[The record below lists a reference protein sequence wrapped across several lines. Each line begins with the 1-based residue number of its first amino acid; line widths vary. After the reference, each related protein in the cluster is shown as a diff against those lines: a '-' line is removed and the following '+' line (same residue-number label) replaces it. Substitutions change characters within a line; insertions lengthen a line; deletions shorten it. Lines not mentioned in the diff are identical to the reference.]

1 MLSLSRLSYR
11 SLRRCNFT
19 GLENFS
25 TKAAVAGEVD
35 RNESAQSFN
44 VHDEIVRN
52 EEAMKIKGFHPA
64 HFASSDVSNLY
75 NMRSGSYFKVTESDV
90 KKYLPEGFCKSLK
103 KEFDHTKQSMWM
115 IRDTSKLVCRI
126 LDESEK
132 KFKKS
137 EVSQSANSTEV
148 GLHSVIELPRYT
160 DRQEWESA
168 KLKCLVYGEVLNSS
182 SGDSKQEKRQ
192 FEISKGEGSL
202 VDSIVSKLKKN
213 GIPDKILLSGKRGVG
228 KSVVLNQLVVH
239 ARKRGWVSLYIPNG
253 WEHVQLGP
261 YVDPVLTGEKI
272 YDNSVLTKMVLRS
285 FWRAHKQ
292 QLAEMS
298 LQMAKETKKYE
309 NVIRVFNDEWNR
321 AKSVHSKGNLT
332 FINIRSIVQGDDN
345 NVSEDKLDEDI
356 LKNFDLKSFKFQ
368 TLEDLVLLGIALPEV
383 AGLAFRDL
391 VKELKI
397 VENVPVLIAV
407 DEYNTWFDKSAFF
420 YDHRPIMGNE
430 ISVPNALQFL
440 QRKKQDTDSWK
451 LKNGLCVAATSFE
464 HSEGNKIS
472 FEDVSASL
480 PFNITI
486 PNYNQVEYL
495 SAISYYMTYSLIEP
509 SFSFEDFVL
518 FRTFTGSNPRLVN
531 DQAITYFFPK
541 SIALNNEKLQ
551 LAMLESVTDESTFA
565 ESFSK
570 KSEENDEEEG
580 EMMFFSEV
588 EDFPA
593 DSDIVSEDGNDKG
606 KKKKGYKK

>member
-19 GLENFS
+19 GLKNFS

-137 EVSQSANSTEV
+137 EVSSQSANSTEV

-182 SGDSKQEKRQ
+182 SGDSKKEKRQ

-213 GIPDKILLSGKRGVG
+213 GIPDKILLSGK
-228 KSVVLNQLVVH
+228 
-239 ARKRGWVSLYIPNG
+239 YI
-253 WEHVQLGP
+253 
-261 YVDPVLTGEKI
+261 
-272 YDNSVLTKMVLRS
+272 S
-285 FWRAHKQ
+285 
-292 QLAEMS
+292 
-298 LQMAKETKKYE
+298 
-309 NVIRVFNDEWNR
+309 VIRL
-321 AKSVHSKGNLT
+321 KYLT
-332 FINIRSIVQGDDN
+332 HLFVVCR
-345 NVSEDKLDEDI
+345 
-356 LKNFDLKSFKFQ
+356 
-368 TLEDLVLLGIALPEV
+368 
-383 AGLAFRDL
+383 
-391 VKELKI
+391 KERC
-397 VENVPVLIAV
+397 
-407 DEYNTWFDKSAFF
+407 W
-420 YDHRPIMGNE
+420 
-430 ISVPNALQFL
+430 
-440 QRKKQDTDSWK
+440 
-451 LKNGLCVAATSFE
+451 
-464 HSEGNKIS
+464 
-472 FEDVSASL
+472 
-480 PFNITI
+480 
-486 PNYNQVEYL
+486 
-495 SAISYYMTYSLIEP
+495 
-509 SFSFEDFVL
+509 
-518 FRTFTGSNPRLVN
+518 
-531 DQAITYFFPK
+531 
-541 SIALNNEKLQ
+541 
-551 LAMLESVTDESTFA
+551 
-565 ESFSK
+565 
-570 KSEENDEEEG
+570 
-580 EMMFFSEV
+580 
-588 EDFPA
+588 
-593 DSDIVSEDGNDKG
+593 
-606 KKKKGYKK
+606 